1 MSQQSGGTGQTYY
14 SNADVTL
21 GTVDFNPADEPGK
34 NIYTGN
40 YIVVRV
46 NKGLKQLVTSD
57 QYTNLVNAG
66 YEVDI
71 CKDE

>member
-1 MSQQSGGTGQTYY
+1 MSQSGCTGQTC
-14 SNADVTL
+14 
-21 GTVDFNPADEPGK
+21 GMVDLNPADEPGK

-46 NKGLKQLVTSD
+46 NKGLKQVVTSA
-57 QYTNLVNAG
+57 QYTKLVQAG
-66 YEVDI
+66 YDVDI

>member
-1 MSQQSGGTGQTYY
+1 MSQSGGTAYY
-14 SNADVTL
+14 SNADVTT
-21 GTVDFNPADEPGK
+21 GSVDLNPADEPGQ

-46 NKGLKQLVTSD
+46 NKGSKQLVTPA

>member
-1 MSQQSGGTGQTYY
+1 MSQSGGTAIAF
-14 SNADVTL
+14 SNGDISF
-21 GTVDFNPADEPGK
+21 GTVDLNPADEPGR
-34 NIYTGN
+34 NVYTGN

-46 NKGLKQLVTSD
+46 NKGLKQLVTSS